1 MKYKYFLE
9 KLLIDFSDYHLIHDE
24 KSYKQFKKNK
34 KSILYFII
42 WSETLDIFSWG
53 TMSNGSDR
61 IRLFVFFK
69 LFI

>member
-34 KSILYFII
+34 KSNSITAIGHSAPRKNI
-42 WSETLDIFSWG
+42 
-53 TMSNGSDR
+53 
-61 IRLFVFFK
+61 
-69 LFI
+69 